1 MSKPSS
7 ARSNPL
13 AGASASVGSGFRF
26 DRNFS
31 GISRF
36 DARLRRLLTA
46 VSMTQHE
53 LREAVAAL
61 ARAAWKGAVGDTEPA
76 GVVPLAGDASS
87 RRYYRVTWEAA
98 PVATAVLMVVA
109 GSGLSISS
117 DELSSIGDVSEMPFL
132 NVQRWLAANA
142 IAVPAVYA
150 ADSARGL
157 ALLEDVGDTTLWDA
171 ASAASD
177 PLALY
182 RDAIDGIVDL
192 QRAGDTSV
200 DARCIVFR
208 QRFDRTLFLWEFDH
222 FLEYGFGVARPTADE
237 EAALRAAF
245 AALAERLAA
254 APAAIAH
261 RDYHSWNL
269 FVQRGRIRVIDFQDA
284 LYAPITYDLA
294 SLLTDRRTPRLVT
307 PERERELVGYF
318 ERRLLQQF
326 GAAHATADL
335 RRLYHE
341 TALQRALKVV
351 GRFHYL
357 ERVKGKSGYV
367 AMLPDT
373 LATVRRCL
381 DALPELGAVRA
392 ILARSFTELA

>member
-1 MSKPSS
+1 
-7 ARSNPL
+7 
-13 AGASASVGSGFRF
+13 
-26 DRNFS
+26 
-31 GISRF
+31 
-36 DARLRRLLTA
+36 
-46 VSMTQHE
+46 MTEQE
-53 LREAVAAL
+53 VRDAVAML
-61 ARAAWKGAVGDTEPA
+61 ARDAWRREVGEPSIS
-76 GVVPLAGDASS
+76 PLAGDASS
-87 RRYYRVTWEAA
+87 RRYYRVAWSAA

-177 PLALY
+177 PLTLY
-182 RDAIDGIVDL
+182 RHAIDGIVEL
-192 QRAGDTSV
+192 QLAGRTSA
-200 DARCIVFR
+200 DERCIAFR
-208 QRFDRTLFLWEFDH
+208 QRFDRTLFAWEFDH
-222 FLEYGFGVARPTADE
+222 FLEYGFGVTRPSADD

-245 AALAERLAA
+245 GTLAERLAA

-269 FVQRGRIRVIDFQDA
+269 FVQAGRIRTIDFQDA

-294 SLLTDRRTPRLVT
+294 SLLTDRRTPRLLT

-318 ERRLLQQF
+318 ERRLAEPF
-326 GAAHATADL
+326 GATDPAVDV

-351 GRFHYL
+351 GRFHFL
-357 ERVKGKSGYV
+357 EEVKGKSGYV